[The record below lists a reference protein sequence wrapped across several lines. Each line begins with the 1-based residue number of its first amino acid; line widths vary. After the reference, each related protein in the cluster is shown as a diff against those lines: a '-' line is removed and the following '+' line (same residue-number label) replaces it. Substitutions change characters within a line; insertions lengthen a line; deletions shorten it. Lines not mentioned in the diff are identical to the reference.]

1 MKSASV
7 KKYSARIIIPVLL
20 WLSFTAFA
28 QGQLV
33 QFTVNLQS
41 DTIQIG
47 ERTSLILSVEKDA
60 KVVLRPV
67 NLKDSL
73 SAEIEIIDSVLTE
86 SQNQLSCKLVI
97 SSFTP
102 GVYTIPEIPLIFTF
116 DNTIDTLYS
125 GKLIFTV
132 LSPEIN
138 SEEIRDIKPPLNLPF
153 KIREIL
159 PETGIGLA
167 LGIVMVLLILFLIRL
182 FRKKGQEEI
191 AEEVLPAHI
200 IAIRELDRIKE
211 EKLWQNGKIKEFY
224 SRLSDTIR
232 VYIEMRFGIPAMENV
247 SSQTLRDFRKLMP
260 DEDLPLEMLRNILET
275 ADMVKFAKGDPLA
288 AENQGNLDNAYL
300 FVGQTKEEELII
312 PEPTEMEKLSSNN
325 KSTEE

>member
-7 KKYSARIIIPVLL
+7 KKYSARIFIPVLL

-28 QGQLV
+28 QGQLL

-47 ERTSLILSVEKDA
+47 ERTSLILSVEKDT

-86 SQNQLSCKLVI
+86 SPNQLSYKLVI

-116 DNTIDTLYS
+116 DNAIDTLYS

-153 KIREIL
+153 QIREIL

-167 LGIVMVLLILFLIRL
+167 LGIVMLLIILFLIRL
-182 FRKKGQEEI
+182 FRKKRQEEI
-191 AEEVLPAHI
+191 AEKALPAHI
-200 IAIRELDRIKE
+200 IAMRELDRIRE
-211 EKLWQNGKIKEFY
+211 EKLWQNGRIKEFY
-224 SRLSDTIR
+224 SRLADTIR

-260 DEDLPLEMLRNILET
+260 DEDLPLEMLRSILET
-275 ADMVKFAKGDPLA
+275 ADMVKFAKGHPLA

-300 FVGQTKEEELII
+300 FVGQTKEELII